1 MSTIHRPKLRALTL
15 LFAVSLVA
23 GACGSS
29 SSSDVTNASGEKIS
43 NDGEYP
49 VTVNADN
56 GEVTVESQPM
66 AIVSLSPTATEMVY
80 AIGAGAQVV
89 AVEEYSNYP
98 AEAASK
104 LTKLS
109 GFDPN
114 IEAIA
119 AYKPDLVLITND
131 MSSVQKQLNAL
142 GIKAWMRQAA
152 ATLDDVYSQITELGQ
167 LTGHVKSSEK
177 LVDSMKSEI
186 ESALPS
192 PSAETTART
201 YYYELDNTYYSI
213 TSNTFIGS
221 LMSNFGLSSIAD
233 GVEAGNDYPQLNA
246 ESIIS
251 KNPDFIFLA
260 DTKCCAQTAATVAAR
275 AGWNSITAVTA
286 DKIIELDDDIAS
298 RWGPRI
304 VDLVKQVAAAV
315 NGQ

>member
-15 LFAVSLVA
+15 LFAVSLVV

-29 SSSDVTNASGEKIS
+29 SSSDVTNATGEKIS

-56 GEVTVESQPM
+56 GEVIVESQPM

-119 AYKPDLVLITND
+119 AYKPDLVLISND

-142 GIKAWMRQAA
+142 GITVWMGQAA
-152 ATLDDVYSQITELGQ
+152 ATLDDVYAQIAELGQ
-167 LTGHVKSSEK
+167 LTGHVKSSDK

-186 ESALPS
+186 KSALPS

-315 NGQ
+315 NGK